1 MPDTRTLRAL
11 PPQLPSCCHPCA
23 LCPAMNSGRTRWPYL
38 IKSAWIAA
46 QVTDSYLLALS
57 VARGGQLATF
67 DQRLVT
73 DALIHGAMA
82 LHLIR

>member
-1 MPDTRTLRAL
+1 
-11 PPQLPSCCHPCA
+11 
-23 LCPAMNSGRTRWPYL
+23 L